1 MRPLELP
8 IPRSKLEIE
17 RLVSP
22 HRIGF
27 FFLYL
32 CLAKSFIL
40 MYLEITDVVQLFE
53 GVIKTSH
60 KKYISNPLYCA
71 SILAERSR

>member
-8 IPRSKLEIE
+8 TPRSKLEVE
-17 RLVSP
+17 HLVSP

-27 FFLYL
+27 SFLFH
-32 CLAKSFIL
+32 CLVKSSIL
-40 MYLEITDVVQLFE
+40 MYLEITDVAELFE

-60 KKYISNPLYCA
+60 KKYISNPLNCA
-71 SILAERSR
+71 SILPERSR